1 MELDQPRLNLKGLIE
16 KLRQVTLAVQLMPFF
31 YTLLYLISMICY
43 WSANDLILT
52 IMDSLF
58 YISPIVVV
66 QFLVLSRAL
75 RLCIWHKVACT
86 LPIVPQ
92 VAVLL
97 DGTVI
102 TFSENS
108 AKLSIVLMALMSAV
122 LLFAAYKVF
131 FC

>member
-1 MELDQPRLNLKGLIE
+1 
-16 KLRQVTLAVQLMPFF
+16 
-31 YTLLYLISMICY
+31 MICY
-43 WSANDLILT
+43 WSANELILT

-75 RLCIWHKVACT
+75 RLCIWHKVACA
-86 LPIVPQ
+86 LPIAPQ

-108 AKLSIVLMALMSAV
+108 AKFSIVLMALMSAV